1 MNDIKTCHI
10 CLEDKDYE
18 EELLLKTC
26 CQAFICNDC
35 WTNLL
40 QNDNINQCPTCSI
53 LITIPEEPP
62 EQGHLISQNNIYNY
76 CKSLFHRLSIL
87 VKWSLIGYTMT
98 SLFMLILYRNLD
110 DYFDIMYTL
119 NNIIYFWPINLF
131 LGYLITT
138 MYEYYNNMTCQIWY
152 NN

>member
-10 CLEDKDYE
+10 CLEDKEYE
-18 EELLLKTC
+18 EASLLKTC

-62 EQGHLISQNNIYNY
+62 EQGQLNSQNNIYNY

-87 VKWSLIGYTMT
+87 VKWSLIVSGFDKL
-98 SLFMLILYRNLD
+98 LFPTFILHPSID
-110 DYFDIMYTL
+110 VSV
-119 NNIIYFWPINLF
+119 
-131 LGYLITT
+131 
-138 MYEYYNNMTCQIWY
+138 CQS
-152 NN
+152 